1 MFFSST
7 ALFQLKPLKN
17 SLVLIAGNIENE
29 DEVLA
34 FLTNEDSLTIPD
46 KIEEVNAQSLDRI
59 VREEKYVTVLFYDET
74 KASADVLN
82 ELENIDE

>member
-1 MFFSST
+1 M
-7 ALFQLKPLKN
+7 ARAILGRPI
-17 SLVLIAGNIENE
+17 SLGNVGNE

-59 VREEKYVTVLFYDET
+59 VREEKYVTALFYDES
-74 KASADVLN
+74 KGSADVLN